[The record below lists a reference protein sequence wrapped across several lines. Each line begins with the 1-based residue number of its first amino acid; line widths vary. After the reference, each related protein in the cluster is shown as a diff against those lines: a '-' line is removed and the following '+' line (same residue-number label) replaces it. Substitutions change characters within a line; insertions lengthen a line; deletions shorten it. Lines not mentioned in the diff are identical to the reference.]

1 MADGGVQV
9 LGLCRF
15 SYPAALE
22 GFQTR
27 HDTMEAR
34 RAALYAPRRLETR
47 LFWFEHILLP
57 GIRAQTGQDFTLL
70 LLMGEDL
77 PDPWHTRLRALID
90 PVPQIRPVYRPTG
103 PHRQVYRDI
112 LKAARDP
119 EARAVAEFRLDDDD
133 AVALNYVTNIR
144 RSFAQLRA
152 LWRSNGRLALDQ
164 GKGVVVEAKG
174 EDISLTPL
182 LAHCWA
188 PALTVYLRPADRA
201 CVMDCP
207 HQRVWQRMPLVSFTD
222 QVMFLRG
229 SHATNDSPISLTGT
243 HPAELDPAE
252 LPGLVKRRFGVDIDA
267 FGQGWAALQ
276 RGFRP

>member
-27 HDTMEAR
+27 HETMEER
-34 RAALYAPRRLETR
+34 RAALYSPERLDTR

-77 PDPWHTRLRALID
+77 PDPWHSRLRALID
-90 PVPQIRPVYRPTG
+90 PVPQIRPIYRPTG
-103 PHRQVYRDI
+103 PHRLVYREI
-112 LKAARDP
+112 LHAARNP
-119 EARAVAEFRLDDDD
+119 GARAVAEFRLDDDD

-144 RSFAQLRA
+144 RSFGQLRTI
-152 LWRSNGRLALDQ
+152 WRPKGRLALDQ
-164 GKGVVVEAKG
+164 GKGVVVEATG
-174 EDISLTPL
+174 PEITLTPL

-188 PALTVYLRPADRA
+188 PALTVYLRPDDDA
-201 CVMDCP
+201 CVMDFP

-229 SHATNDSPISLTGT
+229 SHGTNDSPISLAGS
-243 HPAELDPAE
+243 HPFAFDPAD
-252 LPGLVKRRFGVDIDA
+252 LSQLVKHRFDVDIEA
-267 FGQGWAALQ
+267 FRQGWAALR
-276 RGFRP
+276 RGS

>member
-27 HDTMEAR
+27 HETMEDR
-34 RAALYAPRRLETR
+34 RAALYAPERLDTR

-70 LLMGEDL
+70 LLMGDDL
-77 PDPWHTRLRALID
+77 PDPWHSRLRALID

-112 LKAARDP
+112 LHAARDP
-119 EARAVAEFRLDDDD
+119 KARAVAEFRLDDDD

-144 RSFAQLRA
+144 RSFGQLRDI
-152 LWRSNGRLALDQ
+152 WRPRGRLALDQ
-164 GKGVVVEAKG
+164 GKGVVVAATG
-174 EDISLTPL
+174 PDIALTPV

-188 PALTVYLRPADRA
+188 PALTVYLRPDDDA
-201 CVMDCP
+201 CVMDFP
-207 HQRVWQRMPLVSFTD
+207 HQRVWQRMPLVSFAD

-229 SHATNDSPISLTGT
+229 SHATNDSPITLTGT
-243 HPAELDPAE
+243 HPAEIDPAD
-252 LPGLVKRRFGVDIDA
+252 LPDLVKRRFEVDIEA
-267 FGQGWAALQ
+267 FRQGWAALQ
-276 RGFRP
+276 RGF